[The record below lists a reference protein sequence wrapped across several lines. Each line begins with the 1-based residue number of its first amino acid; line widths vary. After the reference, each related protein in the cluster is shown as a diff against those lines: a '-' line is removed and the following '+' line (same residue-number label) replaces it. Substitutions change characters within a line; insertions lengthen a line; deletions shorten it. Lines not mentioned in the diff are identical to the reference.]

1 MALVETLT
9 AHVRGWFKFRSR
21 NISTKIPQQD
31 PSLSLGPLRP
41 PQLRRISVGFSRV
54 ELIYPRVGPVE
65 SRILL
70 GFPLVIATKMVG
82 FY

>member
-1 MALVETLT
+1 MTLAETLT
-9 AHVRGWFKFRSR
+9 AHNRGWFKFQFQR
-21 NISTKIPQQD
+21 D

-54 ELIYPRVGPVE
+54 ELIFPRVGPVD